1 MTSAVWPRAP
11 VLNIWRWTVDRYE
24 RAAMGGLFG
33 PQPHVELI
41 NGEVIEMAPMGPMH
55 AEFTRRVSRV
65 FSALSDVAWT
75 VGGQQPVRVADDS
88 QPEPDA
94 WIARGG
100 RGTYL
105 NRHPGLG
112 DLVLAVEVADS
123 SLALDR
129 TTKLALYARA
139 AIAHYWIIDVN
150 AGEILVFGD
159 PDPGAAVYR
168 TAGVV
173 ASGGRLEV
181 PEVPLSVV
189 AADILD

>member
-1 MTSAVWPRAP
+1 M
-11 VLNIWRWTVDRYE
+11 DC
-24 RAAMGGLFG
+24 
-33 PQPHVELI
+33 PQ
-41 NGEVIEMAPMGPMH
+41 
-55 AEFTRRVSRV
+55 
-65 FSALSDVAWT
+65 
-75 VGGQQPVRVADDS
+75 
-88 QPEPDA
+88 
-94 WIARGG
+94 G

-112 DLVLAVEVADS
+112 DLVLAVEGADS

-129 TTKLALYARA
+129 TTKLALHARA

-173 ASGGRLEV
+173 ASGGRLEE